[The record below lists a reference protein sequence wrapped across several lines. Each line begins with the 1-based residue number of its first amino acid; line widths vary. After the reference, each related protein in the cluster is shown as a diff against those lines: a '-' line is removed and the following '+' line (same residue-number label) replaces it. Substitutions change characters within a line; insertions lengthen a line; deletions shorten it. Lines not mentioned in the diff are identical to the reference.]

1 MMKGKLFVVCIS
13 LCFLLT
19 ACGDPVEITIGGE
32 SSESSNSQSVS
43 DSGSQSGESGQT
55 QNSQDSSE
63 SQAPADNRTIEEKL
77 EDALAVNTDTKAWI
91 QIAGTYVDYPV
102 MQSGDNNF
110 YLEKNLDKSYY
121 WYGSVFANY
130 QNDLS
135 SASSLNQNTVLF
147 GHNKNDGLMFGSLV
161 NYESSSYGSAHPF
174 ITLLIGGEKT
184 TWEIFAAL
192 DCEVNSGVFPY
203 IQTSLSD
210 DLIAQA
216 RDRSFLD
223 FDVQVSSS
231 DKILT
236 LSTCTYQYAYSSGK
250 YREDVRFV
258 VMAKLVEEGTPA
270 PLITVNNDRRTPV
283 FA

>member
-1 MMKGKLFVVCIS
+1 MKGKLFVVCIL

-19 ACGDPVEITIGGE
+19 ACGNPVEITIGE
-32 SSESSNSQSVS
+32 EDRRPSNSESVS
-43 DSGSQSGESGQT
+43 DSASQSGESGQ
-55 QNSQDSSE
+55 SQTSGESAE

-77 EDALAVNTDTKAWI
+77 TDAVAVNSDTKGWL
-91 QIAGTYVDYPV
+91 QISGTYVDYPV

-135 SASSLNQNTVLF
+135 SVSSLNQNTVLF

-161 NYESSSYGSAHPF
+161 NYESSSYASAHPF

-192 DCEVNSGVFPY
+192 DCEVNSDVFPY
-203 IQTSLSD
+203 IQTALSD
-210 DLIAQA
+210 DLITQA

-236 LSTCTYQYAYSSGK
+236 LSTCTYQYTYSSGK

-258 VMAKLVEEGTPA
+258 VMAKLVEEGTPGSVDYCKQRS
-270 PLITVNNDRRTPV
+270 PDPV